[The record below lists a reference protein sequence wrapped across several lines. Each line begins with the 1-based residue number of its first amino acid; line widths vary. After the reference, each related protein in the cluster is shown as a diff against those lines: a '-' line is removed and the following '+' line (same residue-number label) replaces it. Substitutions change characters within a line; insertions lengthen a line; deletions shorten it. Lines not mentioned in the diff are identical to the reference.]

1 MDLIAVR
8 AGCTFTGEMLF
19 QFVCLVAYYFICS
32 GFSFVPKLFNSHI
45 FVQHHLFYSL
55 FYMQITNHGQVPK
68 VYHVQ
73 VIQTVISMGL
83 ANM

>member
-1 MDLIAVR
+1 M
-8 AGCTFTGEMLF
+8 
-19 QFVCLVAYYFICS
+19 
-32 GFSFVPKLFNSHI
+32 PKLFNSHI

-55 FYMQITNHGQVPK
+55 FYMQITNHGQVAK

>member
-1 MDLIAVR
+1 M
-8 AGCTFTGEMLF
+8 
-19 QFVCLVAYYFICS
+19 
-32 GFSFVPKLFNSHI
+32 PKLSNSHI
-45 FVQHHLFYSL
+45 FVQHHLLHSL
-55 FYMQITNHGQVPK
+55 FYMQITNHGQVAK

>member
-1 MDLIAVR
+1 M
-8 AGCTFTGEMLF
+8 
-19 QFVCLVAYYFICS
+19 
-32 GFSFVPKLFNSHI
+32 PKLFNSHI